1 MSTTAGSQPSTP
13 APASVPSRP
22 PSRTRSRVVAHT
34 MLGLMIVLSGAGIV
48 WGARVL
54 SRQAEVGGTGGTPLW
69 STREVV
75 LSVQGMECVGCV
87 EDVRSDLAAVPGVA
101 KVEVSLEAGTAVVL
115 VKAGS
120 PTTPDD
126 LIKAVNANP
135 AHTATLQAPAAA
147 GPGSPASTQPS
158 PAQPAA
164 TQAPATR

>member
-1 MSTTAGSQPSTP
+1 MSTTTGSGNAPSP
-13 APASVPSRP
+13 APFPARP
-22 PSRTRSRVVAHT
+22 APSRTRSRLVAHT
-34 MLGLMIVLSGAGIV
+34 MLGLMIVLSGAGIL

-54 SRQAEVGGTGGTPLW
+54 SRQAQVGGTGGTPLW

-87 EDVRSDLAAVPGVA
+87 EDVRSELAAVPGVA
-101 KVEVSLEAGTAVVL
+101 KVDVSLEAGTAVVL

-135 AHTATLQAPAAA
+135 THSASLRTTAPASPVAPA
-147 GPGSPASTQPS
+147 GT
-158 PAQPAA
+158 PAA
-164 TQAPATR
+164 R